1 MGGMMMNV
9 KSNVEVD
16 YGNGCVTSENP
27 GKIKPVK
34 PGCDK
39 VTVRYVNSRNGRVNS
54 KIVYDIYV
62 AQSACE
68 EPEAD
73 EETEQLIREYL
84 EQKNR
89 DADTG
94 S

>member
-1 MGGMMMNV
+1 MGMITSP

-16 YGNGCVTSENP
+16 YGNGCVTSENS

-39 VTVRYVNSRNGRVNS
+39 VTVRYVNSRNGRLNS
-54 KIVYDIYV
+54 KVVYDIYV
-62 AQSACE
+62 AQSALE
-68 EPEAD
+68 EPEED

-84 EQKNR
+84 EQKSKGE
-89 DADTG
+89 DSG